1 MQKLYFSISE
11 ISELIGETSNVL
23 RYWEKEFP
31 ILKPKKNRKG
41 NRTYSPKDLTILK
54 SIKKLLRD
62 DMLSVKDAKARL
74 QDEIKRMEA
83 EVEEVQETEAIAEV
97 EASEEIEAI
106 EENQLAEE
114 IEAIEEAEE
123 TQLIE
128 DEINEEST
136 NIATIED
143 EVPIKDEEALIED
156 EDDDETEEMFDITDS
171 IQDIYINYVEKDEVL
186 SFLDELLKKVKN
198 L

>member
-62 DMLSVKDAKARL
+62 DMLSIKDARARL

-83 EVEEVQETEAIAEV
+83 EAEEVTEAIADV
-97 EASEEIEAI
+97 EAIDQVDASEEVDVIEKVDTI
-106 EENQLAEE
+106 EENELAEE

-123 TQLIE
+123 TLLIE
-128 DEINEEST
+128 NEINEEST
-136 NIATIED
+136 DTD
-143 EVPIKDEEALIED
+143 SIED
-156 EDDDETEEMFDITDS
+156 EDEDEPEEMFDITDS
-171 IQDIYINYVEKDEVL
+171 IQDIYSNYVEKDEVL